1 METFPQF
8 VTRAEK
14 AIALAT
20 GAPSNR
26 LREEWV
32 DKMQEVSGFR
42 VRLDESYVEARK
54 RLIKLIEKRKGS
66 SCNSIRS

>member
-1 METFPQF
+1 METFPQY

-20 GAPSNR
+20 GAPSNS
-26 LREEWV
+26 LRDEWV
-32 DKMQEVSGFR
+32 EKMQEVSGFR
-42 VRLDESYVEARK
+42 VRLDENYVEARK
-54 RLIKLIEKRKGS
+54 RLIELIEKRKDG